1 MNLEQSQLWSRG
13 LAVLFSTEMA
23 VVTVPSAMLVIFL
36 ITVILTKHQQQMAL
50 LMNPHA
56 QPNPDALTEGRVL
69 KELAEVRDQLAQQSI
84 LIDELI
90 QSQRMANRAL
100 DLTEDLA
107 IRREI

>member
-1 MNLEQSQLWSRG
+1 MNLVQSQIWGQG
-13 LAVLFSTEMA
+13 LAVFFSTEMA
-23 VVTVPSAMLVIFL
+23 VVTVPSAMLAIFL

-50 LMNPHA
+50 LMNPQG
-56 QPNPDALTEGRVL
+56 QPSPDALPEGRVL

-90 QSQRMANRAL
+90 QSQRISNRAI